1 MWNTS
6 VGKVSKEASDKD
18 GIQPSETG
26 GARRPVSL
34 LRMRVHLITQAY
46 SNFRESENLE
56 VQLAKLI
63 L

>member
-18 GIQPSETG
+18 GIQPSETQ
-26 GARRPVSL
+26 GARRLVSP
-34 LRMRVHLITQAY
+34 LRARVSLITQSY
-46 SNFRESENLE
+46 SNFTESENLE
-56 VQLAKLI
+56 VQLAKMI